1 MISGKFGTV
10 INCIDG
16 RVQIPVSNWIKENY
30 HLDYVDTIT
39 EPGPEKVL
47 SDKNIEKL
55 FELKSK
61 VQISV
66 KFHSSKILAI
76 AGHRDC
82 ADNLVSKEMQLGQIK
97 KSINVIKS
105 WKLPIN
111 TIGLWVNEQGGV
123 ELIC

>member
-61 VQISV
+61 VRISV
-66 KFHSSKILAI
+66 KFHSSKTLAI
-76 AGHRDC
+76 AGHCDC
-82 ADNLVSKEMQLGQIK
+82 AANLVSKEMQLGQIK

-111 TIGLWVNEQGGV
+111 AVGLWVDEQGGI
-123 ELIC
+123 ELID